1 MQREDVNRL
10 FDLLE
15 QLYQGKKRPRDKVTV
30 AIWTAVLEPWSY
42 AQVRDGVIRRA
53 RENRYF
59 PDPSEIVEYL
69 PPLPDDDKAEKK
81 RYAPPDRVEQ
91 KYLRW
96 GALFREKLA
105 SALDEAGIAPYEVVA
120 SHGVSWMDWVK
131 GLEDAGIDTGAL
143 MVETWNTVNGEKS

>member
-30 AIWTAVLEPWSY
+30 AIWAAVLEPWSY

-69 PPLPDDDKAEKK
+69 PPLPEADKAEEK
-81 RYAPPDRVEQ
+81 RYAPPDRSEQ

-96 GALFREKLA
+96 GALYREKLA
-105 SALDEAGIAPYEVVA
+105 SALDEAGIDPYEVA
-120 SHGVSWMDWVK
+120 ARNGVSLIAWEK
-131 GLEDAGIDTGAL
+131 SLEEAGIDTEAL
-143 MVETWNTVNGEKS
+143 MVDTWITVRG

>member
-30 AIWTAVLEPWSY
+30 AIWAAVLEPWSY

-69 PPLPDDDKAEKK
+69 PPIPEADKAEEK
-81 RYAPPDRVEQ
+81 RYAPPSRSEQ

-96 GALFREKLA
+96 GALYREKLA
-105 SALDEAGIAPYEVVA
+105 SALDEAGIDPYEVA
-120 SHGVSWMDWVK
+120 ARNGVSLIAWEK
-131 GLEDAGIDTGAL
+131 SLEEAGIDTEAL
-143 MVETWNTVNGEKS
+143 MVDTWITVRG